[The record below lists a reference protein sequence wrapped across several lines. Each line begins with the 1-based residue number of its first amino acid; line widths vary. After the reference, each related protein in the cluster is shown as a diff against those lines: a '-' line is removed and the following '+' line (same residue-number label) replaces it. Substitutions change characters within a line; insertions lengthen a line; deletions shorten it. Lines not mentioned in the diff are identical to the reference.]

1 MWQDVKLGLKLLW
14 SQKAFS
20 LAALLTLALCIGAN
34 TAIFTVLDTVVLR
47 GLPFPEP
54 DRLVTMYNV
63 YPGVGVERGSN
74 GVPDYLDRR
83 KLTDV
88 FAEVALIGYSGYDVG
103 QDGSP
108 QRIQG
113 QYVTPS
119 YFRTLGIKPVLGR
132 LFSEDEAVL
141 GKEKV
146 ALLGEGLWKSMYA
159 GDPGVVG
166 RDIRLSGAP
175 YRVVGVVPDSFG
187 LSSDP
192 PRIWVP
198 FAFTPQQTS
207 DDARHSNNWGMI
219 ARLRPGVTT
228 AYAQQRLDA
237 LNREN
242 LERFPKYRSLLE
254 NARFGTRVAGLQDE
268 LVRDIRPTLYLL
280 QAAVGVVLLIGCVNL
295 ANLLLVRSS
304 LRMRELAIRYSLGAG
319 RWRLGRQ
326 LLTESVLLSAVGG
339 LVGVAVAYGG
349 VRFLGTIGA
358 RELPRGNA
366 IAIDGPV
373 LAFTAAV
380 AVLTGLAFGSV
391 PLVHVMRR
399 DLNAVFRDND
409 RTGTAGRHS
418 LSLRSALVVC
428 QVSMAF
434 VLLVGSGFLTLS
446 FVRLLSVSPG
456 FHPDNVA
463 TARFSLPRFRYKED
477 PAALSF
483 IDGLLSKVRSIPGVE
498 HSGATSYLP
507 FSGNNNSSVISLVG
521 RPLGPGE
528 NPPVPG
534 WNTVD
539 SGYFSTMG
547 IPLVQGRPFAD
558 SDAKESQKVAII
570 DEFLAHKYWPK
581 GDAIGNQ
588 IRRGIEDDKAD
599 VCTIIGVAGSVK
611 TGNLAEENPVGQVY
625 FHYRQFVP
633 RSMHIVLRSKLGG
646 ALLTSAVRRELLS
659 ADAELPLFDTKMMP
673 ERIAAS
679 LRDKRAA
686 MLLCAIFGGLAMLL
700 AAVGIYGVLAYSVA
714 QRTREIGI
722 RTALGAGVPDILLLT
737 VGQGLRLAGAGLA
750 LGAILAFLAMRLVA
764 AMLYDVKPAD
774 PLVFAAGTLVLG
786 VVAALAAMI
795 PSLRAVRI
803 RPAVA
808 LRYE

>member
-1 MWQDVKLGLKLLW
+1 MWQDVKLALKLLW
-14 SQKAFS
+14 TQKAFS

-47 GLPFPEP
+47 GLPFSEA

-119 YFRTLGIKPVLGR
+119 YFRTLGIRPVLGR
-132 LFSEDEAVL
+132 VFSEDEAIL

-146 ALLGEGLWKSMYA
+146 ALLGEGLWRSLYA
-159 GDPGVVG
+159 GDPDIVG

-175 YRVVGVVPDSFG
+175 YRIVGVVPDSFG

-219 ARLRPGVTT
+219 ARLQPAVTV

-254 NARFGTRVAGLQDE
+254 NARFGTRVLGLQDE
-268 LVRDIRPTLYLL
+268 LIRDIRPTLYLL

-295 ANLLLVRSS
+295 ANLLLVRSN
-304 LRMRELAIRYSLGAG
+304 LRMRELAIRFSLGAG

-326 LLTESVLLSAVGG
+326 LLTESVLLSVIGG
-339 LVGVAVAYGG
+339 ILGVAVAFGG
-349 VRFLGTIGA
+349 VRFLATIGA
-358 RELPRGNA
+358 RELPRGNS
-366 IAIDGPV
+366 IQIDGAV

-409 RTGTAGRHS
+409 RGGTSGRHS

-428 QVSMAF
+428 QVSLAF
-434 VLLVGSGFLTLS
+434 VLLVGSGLLTLS
-446 FVRLLSVSPG
+446 FVRLLSVKPG
-456 FHPDNVA
+456 FHPENVA
-463 TARFSLPRFRYKED
+463 TARFSLPRSRYKED
-477 PAALSF
+477 ALALNF
-483 IDGLLSKVRSIPGVE
+483 ISGLLGKVRAAPGVE
-498 HSGATSYLP
+498 HAGATTYLP
-507 FSGNNNSSVISLVG
+507 FSGNNNSSVVSIVG

-539 SGYFSTMG
+539 SGYFSAMG
-547 IPLVQGRPFAD
+547 IPLLQGRPFAD
-558 SDAKESQKVAII
+558 SDAKESQKVVII
-570 DEFLAHKYWPK
+570 DEFLARKYWPK

-588 IRRGIEDDKAD
+588 VRRGIEDKDDA
-599 VCTIIGVAGSVK
+599 CTIIGVAGSVK
-611 TGNLAEENPVGQVY
+611 TGNLAEQNPVGQIY

-633 RSMHIVLRSKLGG
+633 RSMHVVLKSQLGG
-646 ALLTSAVRRELLS
+646 AQLTSALRREILS
-659 ADAELPLFDTKMMP
+659 ADAELPLFDTKTMP

-679 LRDKRAA
+679 LLDKRAA
-686 MLLCAIFGGLAMLL
+686 MLLCSIFGGLALLL
-700 AAVGIYGVLAYSVA
+700 AAIGIYGVLAYSVA

-722 RTALGAGVPDILLLT
+722 RTALGAGVSDILGMTL
-737 VGQGLRLAGAGLA
+737 GQGLRLAGTGLA
-750 LGAILAFLAMRLVA
+750 LGAVLSFLVMRLVT

-786 VVAALAAMI
+786 AVAGLASLV
-795 PSLRAVRI
+795 PSLRAVRVK
-803 RPAVA
+803 PAVA